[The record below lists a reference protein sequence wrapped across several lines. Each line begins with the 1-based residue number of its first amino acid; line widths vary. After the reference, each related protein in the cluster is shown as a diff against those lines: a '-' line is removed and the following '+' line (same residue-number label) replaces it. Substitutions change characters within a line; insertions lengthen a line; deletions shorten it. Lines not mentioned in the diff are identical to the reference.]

1 MNLAYPV
8 ARILGSLAETE
19 AAALGLAM
27 TIAIV
32 DDEGGLLFLARMDG
46 ALPASREIA
55 VFKAYTAAALRM
67 ATDEVGKLAQPGG
80 SLYGIQH
87 IHPGKMVLF
96 GGGLPL
102 RLNGKVVGAI
112 GISGGTVQEDVQLA
126 DSVVKALAEMEEWS
140 RCIKRLLPETRL
152 RRGWTGRLEIRL
164 SEAFNAINRPLS
176 PREHSVLAGAIIL
189 AAYECR

>member
-1 MNLAYPV
+1 MNLTYPV
-8 ARILGSLAETE
+8 PRILGSLAETE
-19 AAALGLAM
+19 AAALGVPL
-27 TIAIV
+27 TIAVV
-32 DDEGGLLFLARMDG
+32 DDEGELLFLARMDG

-55 VFKAYTAAALRM
+55 VAKAYTAAALRM

-80 SLYGIQH
+80 SLYGIQY

-140 RCIKRLLPETRL
+140 RSIKRWLPETRL

-164 SEAFNAINRPLS
+164 SEAFNEINRPLS

-189 AAYECR
+189 AAYEGR